1 MCAAFH
7 FISGYTAKVAG
18 TEAGVNEP
26 LPSFSACFGA
36 PFMPLHPTK
45 YAEMLSAKMTEAGVN
60 VWLVNTGWTGGP
72 YGVGSR
78 FDIPVTRRIVNAIQ
92 DGELHEVETEN
103 IPGLNLEVPLLVRGV
118 DSKLLN
124 PINNWND
131 KEEYQKQLKDLVSQF
146 QENFKKYNVQP
157 EIVSAGPGFDD

>member
-1 MCAAFH
+1 MF
-7 FISGYTAKVAG
+7 
-18 TEAGVNEP
+18 
-26 LPSFSACFGA
+26 
-36 PFMPLHPTK
+36 
-45 YAEMLSAKMTEAGVN
+45 
-60 VWLVNTGWTGGP
+60 LVNTGWTGGP